1 MRSSSKR
8 NPEGRFLNC
17 PVFTTAA
24 RGRSSRLGRVG
35 PKQKAVRD
43 QILRTAADLF
53 RERGY
58 RASTLDDIAARLG
71 MSKASLYTYFRGKEE
86 MLAAISRETIEGFT
100 RELGLVLRSDL
111 SPEDKLRRIVREHVR
126 FVIANRSFLTVFFSE
141 EANLPAR
148 FVRAIAGQKD
158 RYDKG
163 VESVIADGIRRGVF
177 RDVPPRLVVF
187 GLLGMLNWL
196 YKWYDPRGAWG
207 AEEISSAFL
216 AVVEGGLVRRPPR
229 GPAVSR
235 RIARLQRELR
245 DLSRALDG

>member
-1 MRSSSKR
+1 
-8 NPEGRFLNC
+8 
-17 PVFTTAA
+17 
-24 RGRSSRLGRVG
+24 
-35 PKQKAVRD
+35 VRD

-58 RASTLDDIAARLG
+58 RATTLDHIAARLG
-71 MSKASLYTYFRGKEE
+71 MSKTSLYSSFRAKEE
-86 MLAAISRETIEGFT
+86 MLAAISRGTIETFT
-100 RELGLVLRSDL
+100 RELSLVLRSDL
-111 SPEDKLRRIVREHVR
+111 GPEEKLRRVVRDHVR

-141 EANLPAR
+141 EANLPPRLAR
-148 FVRAIAGQKD
+148 ALAAQKD

-163 VESVIADGIRRGVF
+163 VESIVVDGVRRGAF

-196 YKWYDPRGAWG
+196 YKWYSPRGQWG

-216 AVVEGGLVRRPPR
+216 SLVEDGLVRRRRR
-229 GPAVSR
+229 GPGLAR

-245 DLSRALDG
+245 ELSGALDG

>member
-1 MRSSSKR
+1 VR
-8 NPEGRFLNC
+8 
-17 PVFTTAA
+17 
-24 RGRSSRLGRVG
+24 

-53 RERGY
+53 GERGFP
-58 RASTLDDIAARLG
+58 ATTLDDIAKPLG
-71 MSKASLYTYFRGKEE
+71 MSKASLYTYFRAKEE
-86 MLAAISRETIEGFT
+86 ILAAISQETIENFT
-100 RELGLVLRSDL
+100 RELSLVLGSDL

-126 FVIANRSFLTVFFSE
+126 LVIANRSFLTVFFSE

-148 FVRAIAGQKD
+148 FARALAARKD

-187 GLLGMLNWL
+187 GLLGMVNWL
-196 YKWYDPRGAWG
+196 YKWYKPRGRWG

-216 AVVEGGLVRRPPR
+216 SVVEDGLLRRPR
-229 GPAVSR
+229 REPAVSR
-235 RIARLQRELR
+235 RIARVRR
-245 DLSRALDG
+245 DLQDLAKALE

>member
-1 MRSSSKR
+1 M
-8 NPEGRFLNC
+8 PL
-17 PVFTTAA
+17 A
-24 RGRSSRLGRVG
+24 RGSIRLERVRA
-35 PKQKAVRD
+35 KQKAVRD

-53 RERGY
+53 RERGFP
-58 RASTLDDIAARLG
+58 ATTLDDVARPLG
-71 MSKASLYTYFRGKEE
+71 MSKASLYTYFRGKDEI
-86 MLAAISRETIEGFT
+86 LAAISQETIERFT
-100 RELGLVLRSDL
+100 RELSLVLGSDL

-148 FVRAIAGQKD
+148 FARALAAQKD

-187 GLLGMLNWL
+187 GLLGMVNWL
-196 YKWYDPRGAWG
+196 YKWYNPRGPWG

-216 AVVEGGLVRRPPR
+216 AMVEDGLLRRQRREPS
-229 GPAVSR
+229 VTR
-235 RIARLQRELR
+235 RIARVRR
-245 DLSRALDG
+245 DLSDLAKALEA